1 MNIKPMGQNMI
12 NALSGEVNVA
22 NTWKYRERILKRKHK
37 FLLPWYYLKYQRAL
51 QKSGASIPIAT
62 KFAGKPYFP
71 HGLYGIFISMGA
83 SIGKECVIFHQV
95 TIGSNT
101 IKDSKRIGS
110 PTIGDHCYI
119 GAGAKIIGNI
129 KIGNHVRIGANC
141 IVTEDIPDNSTVVLN
156 KPRVITKE
164 NNDNTWVS
172 YNELQK

>member
-1 MNIKPMGQNMI
+1 MAAKQIVQNMI
-12 NALSGEVNVA
+12 NVLSGEVNVA
-22 NTWKYRERILKRKHK
+22 KAWKYREKIIKKK
-37 FLLPWYYLKYQRAL
+37 NKWLLPWYYLKYQRAL

-101 IKDSKRIGS
+101 IKGSKRIGS
-110 PTIGDHCYI
+110 PTIGDNCYI
-119 GAGAKIIGNI
+119 GAGAKIIGKI
-129 KIGNHVRIGANC
+129 TIGNNVRIDANC
-141 IVTEDIPDNSTVVLN
+141 IVTEDVPDDSTVVLN
-156 KPRVITKE
+156 KPRIIQKKNNE
-164 NNDNTWVS
+164 NAWVS